1 MENVNDIEAFVRIAE
16 MESFS
21 AAARALHM
29 PKSTLSRRIARME
42 ERLGVQLFVRS
53 TRQISLTEMGEVY
66 YQRCRQIVWDIKDA
80 QEAIKMG
87 MSSPQGTLRLTC
99 PSSSGSNFISLLLSA
114 FMREHPEVSLEIEV
128 TNRFVQIVDEG
139 YDLALRGGALTD
151 STMKARRLAPV
162 SLVLAASPAYLEAN
176 GEPGDPKSLQEH
188 DCLMF
193 DHPPS
198 DRRWTCSDGS
208 YVQIKGRLLVNDLE
222 VLRHAALEDQG
233 IIRVPRHM
241 IEDDLERG
249 RLRLV
254 LEESMTLRQGFY
266 AIYPPNRFM
275 SAKVRAFI
283 DFAVAFF
290 QQHPLIPHEP
300 DAQEDAP

>member
-1 MENVNDIEAFVRIAE
+1 MENINDIEAFVKIAD

-80 QEAIKMG
+80 QETIKMA
-87 MSSPQGTLRLTC
+87 MRSPQGTLRLTC
-99 PSSSGSNFISLLLSA
+99 PSTNGSDFIPHLLST
-114 FMREHPEVSLEIEV
+114 FMREHPEISLEVET
-128 TNRFVQIVDEG
+128 TNRFVHIVDEG
-139 YDLALRGGALTD
+139 YDLALRGGALHD
-151 STMKARRLAPV
+151 STMKARRLTPV
-162 SLVLAASPAYLEAN
+162 SLVLAASPMYLKER
-176 GEPGDPKSLQEH
+176 GVPQRPDDLQAH

-198 DRRWTCSDGS
+198 DRRWTCADGS

-222 VLRHAALEDQG
+222 VLRRAALEHQG
-233 IIRVPRHM
+233 IIRVPRHL
-241 IEDDLERG
+241 IEEDLERG
-249 RLRLV
+249 ALTLV
-254 LEESMTLRQGFY
+254 LEEHMTLHQGLY

-283 DFAVAFF
+283 DFAVAYF
-290 QQHPLIPHEP
+290 QQTPLLADGPEV
-300 DAQEDAP
+300 QNK